1 MRGWN
6 GAAWFVIMINMEKFK
21 EGSKK
26 YRKVGPYILTRVIG
40 RGAYSTVYEAHM
52 EGQPNKYAVKQIS
65 LLSVNPKQLERIHSE
80 IRVLSLIKHR
90 NIVCL
95 LDYKQTS
102 RNLYLVFEFCK
113 HTDLEAYTQKYCLN
127 ELPEEKVRKISIQIK
142 NAFQVL
148 RANKVVH
155 RDLKLANILV
165 TDEFDIKIA
174 DFGFAKLLDDDEYFK
189 SYVGTPLTMAPEIL
203 ENREYN

>member
-1 MRGWN
+1 MD
-6 GAAWFVIMINMEKFK
+6 KFK
-21 EGSKK
+21 EGNKK
-26 YRKVGPYILTRVIG
+26 YRKVGPYILIRVIG
-40 RGAYSTVYEAHM
+40 KGAYSTVYEASK
-52 EGQPNKYAVKQIS
+52 EGDLGKYAVKQIS

-102 RNLYLVFEFCK
+102 RNLYPVFDYCK
-113 HTDLEAYTQKYCLN
+113 HTDLEAYIKKYSLN
-127 ELPEEKVRKISIQIK
+127 KLPEEKVRKISIQIK

-165 TDEFDIKIA
+165 TD
-174 DFGFAKLLDDDEYFK
+174 
-189 SYVGTPLTMAPEIL
+189 
-203 ENREYN
+203 